1 MISKSR
7 FIMENI
13 LWLLEILKIFDL
25 AIIISAAIR
34 ILNKIRV
41 VDIVSIAENGEIDE
55 LIILKWSMLVVD
67 IIVIIRSDAMVIHQ

>member
-1 MISKSR
+1 
-7 FIMENI
+7 MENI
-13 LWLLEILKIFDL
+13 LWFLEILKIFEL